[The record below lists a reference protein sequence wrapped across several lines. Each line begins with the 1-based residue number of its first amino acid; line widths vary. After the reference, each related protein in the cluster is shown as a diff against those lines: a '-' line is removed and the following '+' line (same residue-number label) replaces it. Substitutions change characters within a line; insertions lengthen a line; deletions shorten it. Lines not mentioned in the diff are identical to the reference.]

1 MSLICTLLLVYMLI
15 LFAGALLSWFPTEY
29 GSGLHQVREMIA
41 RVTDPVVDP
50 VRRAVGASF
59 GGIDFSVM
67 IVMFGIIILR
77 GLLCS

>member
-1 MSLICTLLLVYMLI
+1 MSLICNLLLLYMLI
-15 LFAGALLSWFPTEY
+15 LFAGALLSWFPAEH
-29 GSGLHQVREMIA
+29 GSGLYQVRSMIS
-41 RVTDPVVDP
+41 RVTDPVTEP

-77 GLLCS
+77 GILCN